1 MLINRWKLKL
11 TLHTCRLYFWW
22 RTKITKVLSTTY
34 WSQRSSTKK
43 YLNTR
48 TPWKR
53 SSTRSVSASLTRWSD
68 SAHSAFEEVE
78 LLTQRPVINWST
90 VCFRVFPGNRNLRS
104 KLHESNPRRRE
115 SKLRTSR
122 RLTTITRLS
131 LWRPRSWSK
140 CLNALNHWCKT
151 YRIMLQAQSLNQDIK
166 LVSINTN
173 H

>member
-1 MLINRWKLKL
+1 MLINKWRLKH

-34 WSQRSSTKK
+34 WSQRSSTKR

-78 LLTQRPVINWST
+78 LLTQRQVINWST
-90 VCFRVFPGNRNLRS
+90 VCFRVFPGNRNLRN
-104 KLHESNPRRRE
+104 KLHEWNPRRRE
-115 SKLRTSR
+115 SKLRISK
-122 RLTTITRLS
+122 RLTTITRSS

-151 YRIMLQAQSLNQDIK
+151 YRTMLQAQSLSQDIK
-166 LVSINTN
+166 LVSITN